1 LNGASKEALLMEV
14 TLVSTSFEE
23 EEATLVI
30 IRDVSV
36 QTKLAQEQLR
46 AQFAEEINKE
56 LAKEIKER
64 IKTEQLLVEH
74 YL

>member
-1 LNGASKEALLMEV
+1 MNGASKEALLMEV